1 MMTIKEQLKQIREI
15 ENRYGL
21 MVFRMGLTHLVDVGH
36 RNVSADVDV
45 SIRQI
50 MEDGESASI
59 MTPELKCGILRCA
72 DELTKYSIWTLF
84 AYIKK
89 YVEIGGVK
97 FV

>member
-1 MMTIKEQLKQIREI
+1 VRIIKEQLKQIREI
-15 ENRYGL
+15 ENKYGL

-36 RNVSADVDV
+36 RNVIGDVDV
-45 SIRQI
+45 AIRQI
-50 MEDGESASI
+50 MAEGENTSI

-72 DELTKYSIWTLF
+72 AELTEYSIWTLF